1 MSWELW
7 CHRQYIIRRSPKYV
21 YESKYYM
28 YYIFKYD
35 LLGVEGGFK
44 PDDENRMT

>member
-1 MSWELW
+1 MYMKVSTT
-7 CHRQYIIRRSPKYV
+7 CIIY
-21 YESKYYM
+21 
-28 YYIFKYD
+28 KYD